1 MAKRLAIVGG
11 GPKAVAIA
19 AKARVLREEG
29 LLDCDIHVFEPRE
42 IGASWTG
49 RHGYTDGE
57 QALCTPAE
65 KDLGFPYAEMPGAP
79 EAAEKMMAGFSWGT
93 FKASRGYADWVDL
106 GCGRASHG
114 EFAEYLKWAF
124 ERSGAALHPGEVT
137 RLEKARVS
145 GRHARDGWKIE
156 WKESARKAEVDGT
169 FFDGVVVTG
178 HGPARPIGP
187 SSNPRMLDGQKLWMK
202 RERDRVLGLLHGKA
216 VSEDAPMVVIGSGG
230 TAAAVLAW
238 LAREGHRDLP
248 IYLLAEQATF
258 YSRGNS
264 VFENRLFSDP
274 AQWQALTHDTR
285 KKFFERLTRGVV
297 WDAVMEELVQLS
309 ALKFIDGR
317 ATDITGA
324 TAGNLNVQWK
334 RNLSPLELDLGEKET
349 HQVEAGL
356 VINATG
362 FDNWWFLRLLP
373 PGNIPLNRKERADLL
388 DRLAYGMGEDLTF
401 RDGWTLPR
409 LHAPF
414 QSMLVGPGFAS
425 LLALGDMADR
435 VLRPYTK

>member
-1 MAKRLAIVGG
+1 MVSRLAIVGG

-19 AKARVLREEG
+19 AKAQILREEG
-29 LLDCDIHVFEPRE
+29 LLDCEVHVFEPLE

-79 EAAEKMMAGFSWGT
+79 NAAEKMMARFSWGT
-93 FKASRGYADWVDL
+93 FKASRGYAGWVDL
-106 GCGRASHG
+106 GCPRASHG

-124 ERSGAALHPGEVT
+124 ERGGAVHCHGEVT
-137 RLEKARVS
+137 RLEEAP
-145 GRHARDGWKIE
+145 GGWKVE
-156 WKESARKAEVDGT
+156 WKEGAGKAQVHGA

-178 HGPARPIGP
+178 HGPARPMGP
-187 SSNPRMLDGQKLWMK
+187 TSSPRMLDGQGIWNEK
-202 RERDRVLGLLHGKA
+202 ERAKVRGLLHGQA
-216 VSEDAPMVVIGSGG
+216 VTEDAPLVVIGSGG

-238 LAREGHRDLP
+238 LVHEGFRDLP

-258 YSRGNS
+258 YSRGDS

-274 AQWQALTHDTR
+274 TQWRLLTHATR
-285 KKFFERLTRGVV
+285 KAFFDRLTRGVV
-297 WDAVMEELVQLS
+297 WDAIMGELAQLT
-309 ALKFIDGR
+309 ALTFIDGR
-317 ATDITGA
+317 ATDITDA
-324 TAGNLNVQWK
+324 QAGNLNVQWK
-334 RNLSPLELDLGEKET
+334 RNLSQLELDLGEEET
-349 HQVEAGL
+349 RQVEAGL

-373 PGNIPLNRKERADLL
+373 PGVIPSDETQQAALL
-388 DRLAYGMGEDLTF
+388 KRLAHGMGEDLTF
-401 RDGWTLPR
+401 GDGWALPR

-435 VLRPYTK
+435 VLRPYMR

>member
-1 MAKRLAIVGG
+1 MVRRLAIVGG

-19 AKARVLREEG
+19 AKAEVLQEEG
-29 LLDCDIHVFEPRE
+29 LLDCEIHVFESKE

-79 EAAEKMMAGFSWGT
+79 EAAEKMMARYSWGT

-106 GCGRASHG
+106 GRRRASHR
-114 EFAEYLKWAF
+114 EFAEYLMWAF
-124 ERSGAALHPGEVT
+124 DRSGAALHLGEVT
-137 RLEKARVS
+137 RLERARIT
-145 GRHARDGWKIE
+145 GRQAREGWKVE
-156 WKESARKAEVDGT
+156 WKEGAGKAQLLGT

-178 HGPARPIGP
+178 HGPARPLGP
-187 SSNPRMLDGQKLWMK
+187 TNSPRMLDGQRLWTK
-202 RERDRVLGLLHGKA
+202 RERDRALGLLGTRA
-216 VSEDAPMVVIGSGG
+216 VSEDAPLVVIGSGG

-238 LAREGHRDLP
+238 LARQGHRDLP

-274 AQWQALTHDTR
+274 TQWKALTHATR
-285 KKFFERLTRGVV
+285 KAFFERLTRGVV

-317 ATDITGA
+317 ATDITAAG
-324 TAGNLNVQWK
+324 AGNLTLQWK
-334 RNLSPLELDLGEKET
+334 RNLSQLELDLGDEET

-373 PGNIPLNRKERADLL
+373 PGAIPSDRKERADLL
-388 DRLAYGMGEDLTF
+388 ERLAHGMGEDLTF

-435 VLRPYTK
+435 VLRPYMK

>member
-1 MAKRLAIVGG
+1 MVTRLAIVGG

-19 AKARVLREEG
+19 AKAQILREED
-29 LLDCDIHVFEPRE
+29 LLDCEIHIFESRE

-57 QALCTPAE
+57 QALCTPSE
-65 KDLGFPYAEMPGAP
+65 KDLGFPYAKMPGAP
-79 EAAEKMMAGFSWGT
+79 EAAEKMMARFSWGT

-106 GCGRASHG
+106 GRGRASHG
-114 EFAEYLKWAF
+114 EFAEYLRWACD
-124 ERSGAALHPGEVT
+124 RSGAAMHFGEVT
-137 RLEKARVS
+137 RLEKARIS
-145 GRHARDGWKIE
+145 GRHAREGWKVE
-156 WKESARKAEVDGT
+156 WKQAAGKAQLHGT

-178 HGPARPIGP
+178 HGPARAMGP
-187 SSNPRMLDGQKLWMK
+187 SSSPRMLDGQRLWIRK
-202 RERDRVLGLLHGKA
+202 ERERVLGLLHGNA
-216 VSEDAPMVVIGSGG
+216 VSEDAPLVVIGSGG
-230 TAAAVLAW
+230 TAAAALAW
-238 LAREGHRDLP
+238 LARQRFKDLP

-274 AQWQALTHDTR
+274 AQWRALTHANR
-285 KKFFERLTRGVV
+285 KAFFDRLTRGVV

-317 ATDITGA
+317 ATDITA
-324 TAGNLNVQWK
+324 AGNVNLAVQWK
-334 RNLSPLELDLGEKET
+334 RGLSQLELDLGEKET
-349 HQVEAGL
+349 QQVEAGL

-362 FDNWWFLRLLP
+362 FDNWWFLGLLP
-373 PGNIPLNRKERADLL
+373 PSAIPSDRKERADLIE
-388 DRLAYGMGEDLTF
+388 RLSHGMGEDLTF

-435 VLRPYTK
+435 VLLPYMK